1 MAVAD
6 VRALSHPDWLRR
18 MNLFADA
25 VGDARLVVGLDPE
38 ELLDGARQATGL
50 DDLGAA
56 EWPGWEEG
64 FRRLLTA
71 IDDEAQLHLVGRLLT
86 RAEALRVFETW
97 LRLQAHWRA
106 APAVAGE
113 VVEAPVFVVGPPRT
127 GTSILLE
134 LLALDPALR
143 APLAWEA
150 LHPLPLESGGDR
162 VEVAESEQELWA
174 DLHPEFLTMHELA
187 SDLPCECVHFLA
199 LDPLGPYWSM
209 LYDTPTFTAWQLEHI
224 DDLAR
229 VYRLH
234 RRFLQTLQAGDGDRR
249 RWLLKSPYH
258 LGTLPQLFTE
268 YPDAKVVHT
277 HRDPRRFLASLVS
290 TLSALRF
297 MRSDAVD
304 VDALAG
310 AMLLAY
316 SMFLDTSMA
325 QRADGSLPADGIVDS
340 HYLDLM
346 ADPVAQLRRI
356 YDELDLDWPAGHDRR
371 IRDYLAAK
379 PKAAHGAHRYTLA
392 DVGLD
397 EDEVRKTFAGYV
409 ANYGITEE

>member
-1 MAVAD
+1 MAVAEA
-6 VRALSHPDWLRR
+6 RALSHPDWLRR
-18 MNLFADA
+18 INLFADA

-38 ELLDGARQATGL
+38 ELLDTARRATAL

-106 APAVAGE
+106 APAVAAE
-113 VVEAPVFVVGPPRT
+113 AVEAPVFVVGPPRT

-150 LHPLPLESGGDR
+150 LHPLPLERGGDR
-162 VEVAESEQELWA
+162 IEIAESEQELWA

-187 SDLPCECVHFLA
+187 SELPCECVHFLA

-209 LYDTPTFTAWQLEHI
+209 LYDTPTFTTWQLEHI

-258 LGTLPQLFTE
+258 LGTLPQLFGE

-304 VDALAG
+304 VPALAG

-316 SMFLDTSMA
+316 SMFLDASMA

-356 YDELDLDWPAGHDRR
+356 YEGLDLGWPAGHDGR

-409 ANYGITEE
+409 TNYGITEE

>member
-346 ADPVAQLRRI
+346 ADPVAQLRRV